1 MKRAEIIAVGRL
13 RDAALAA
20 LCADYYRRCR
30 RTLQISEREVRD
42 TRALERAVPDDGLV
56 IALDER
62 GRQVT
67 SRELARLLDG
77 WITGA
82 PRLTFII
89 GGADGLPAA
98 LRDRSALLL
107 GLSRLTLGHR
117 IARVVLAEQLYRAV
131 SILEGAPYHR
141 D

>member
-1 MKRAEIIAVGRL
+1 VKRAEIIAVGRL
-13 RDAALAA
+13 RDASLAA
-20 LCADYYRRCR
+20 LCADYYRRCQR
-30 RTLQISEREVRD
+30 KLALSEREVRD
-42 TRALERAVPDDGLV
+42 TPALERAIPSEGLL

-62 GRQVT
+62 GRQVD

-77 WITGA
+77 WLTA
-82 PRLTFII
+82 ASRLTFII
-89 GGADGLPAA
+89 GGADGLPNS
-98 LRDRSALLL
+98 LRARAGFVLA
-107 GLSRLTLGHR
+107 LSRLTLGHR